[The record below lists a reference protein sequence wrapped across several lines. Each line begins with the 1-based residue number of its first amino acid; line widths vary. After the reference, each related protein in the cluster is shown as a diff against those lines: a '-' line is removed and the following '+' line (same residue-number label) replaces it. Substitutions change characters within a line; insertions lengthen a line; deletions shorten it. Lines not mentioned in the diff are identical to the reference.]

1 MEALRK
7 RVRHVVDL
15 LHWVSSGVEGLLWAD
30 DPDVL
35 AIVLNLADE
44 RNVLQAEDGQ
54 VHLLNEVESEGS
66 ARLPVEGTLAKDC
79 ADDGSSFQMRLDLV
93 QNLSFGVRWR
103 ADQNQVGIAD
113 DILGLVRGHIDLAFQ
128 CSELLPV

>member
-1 MEALRK
+1 VEALRK

-103 ADQNQVGIAD
+103 ADQNQV
-113 DILGLVRGHIDLAFQ
+113 
-128 CSELLPV
+128 